1 MIALLEPTEDSNVHT
16 IEFTYPLRT
25 LAAKLG
31 VTMVPRQSPRTSADF
46 EQSETVR
53 NTEWN
58 MAERLTEDR
67 HRPVFDAFSTI
78 LVDGKEMATAQINL
92 NEAIMVKG
100 EGLVVLAQL
109 LRDENN
115 IDNAFARVLWDAV
128 GRDHGDVL
136 RGDFTLKHVFTV
148 VSTRV
153 KYGMKFDDSTVVE
166 FSADSSDGTRTDGMG
181 GKKTVYSFEFGVG
194 HPGLTA
200 GNTPTAMSMARRIAQ
215 FDSTDGV
222 VPTPGGA
229 VKVELERRPIT
240 RPYHVPDDLETGGSS
255 RSRTTRST

>member
-1 MIALLEPTEDSNVHT
+1 
-16 IEFTYPLRT
+16 
-25 LAAKLG
+25 
-31 VTMVPRQSPRTSADF
+31 MVPRQSPRTSADF
-46 EQSETVR
+46 EQSEKVR

-78 LVDGKEMATAQINL
+78 LANGKEMATAQINL

-128 GRDHGDVL
+128 GRDHGEVL
-136 RGDFTLKHVFTV
+136 RGDFTLKHVFAV

-166 FSADSSDGTRTDGMG
+166 FSADSSDGT
-181 GKKTVYSFEFGVG
+181 
-194 HPGLTA
+194 A
-200 GNTPTAMSMARRIAQ
+200 PTAWAARRP
-215 FDSTDGV
+215 STALSSEWD
-222 VPTPGGA
+222 TPGSPRVTHLPRCRWLA
-229 VKVELERRPIT
+229 V
-240 RPYHVPDDLETGGSS
+240 S
-255 RSRTTRST
+255 RSSTPRMASCPRRAAP